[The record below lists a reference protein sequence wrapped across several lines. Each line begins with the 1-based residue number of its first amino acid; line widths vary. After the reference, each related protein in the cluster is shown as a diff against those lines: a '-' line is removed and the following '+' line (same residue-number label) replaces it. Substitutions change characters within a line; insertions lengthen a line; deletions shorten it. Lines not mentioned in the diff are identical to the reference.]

1 MLRVLKIL
9 NYLVEKFA
17 NTTKEMKDKNL
28 IPSDWL
34 VLQCKGQE
42 LNNDLTLQTI
52 KPRFGKVV
60 VILNYNLDVNMINKI
75 NESPRSY

>member
-1 MLRVLKIL
+1 
-9 NYLVEKFA
+9 
-17 NTTKEMKDKNL
+17 MKDKNL

-52 KPRFGKVV
+52 KT
-60 VILNYNLDVNMINKI
+60 KI
-75 NESPRSY
+75 WKK